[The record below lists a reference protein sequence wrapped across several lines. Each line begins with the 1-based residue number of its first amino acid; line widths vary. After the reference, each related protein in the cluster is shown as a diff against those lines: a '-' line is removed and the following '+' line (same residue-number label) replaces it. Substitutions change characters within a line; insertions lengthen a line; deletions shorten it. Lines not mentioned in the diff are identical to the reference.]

1 MAKKT
6 AEKTTPPAG
15 EIREEVIPIG
25 LVRMDGD
32 TQARV
37 SVDDE
42 TVEEYAELM
51 AAGTKLPPLEVFHDG
66 EHYWLWDGFHRL
78 QAAYQAELTVVR
90 VNVRQGSLEDAQ
102 WSALGA
108 NKDHGKRRTNADKR
122 RAAEIALRLNAER
135 KLGLSDNLI
144 AQHCGVSQPFIGK
157 VRAEATYNG
166 YKSDGSRTPRTGAD
180 GRTIN
185 TANIGKS
192 QPEQPEPTD
201 EPVSQPQA
209 DDSASSQPAN
219 DQPEPAAPAKQPAP
233 SVDAWGIPIQPHAEA
248 AFADTERFKAAVA
261 TLQQV
266 ARDLSD
272 LADSPGGRKLLKHMQ
287 WERSNNSKG
296 GRFVFSHLENAMKVV
311 KASAPQLTDCPYAFN
326 GKAAHPENCTL
337 CGNDRWVGSVN
348 PAMIPPEASQRMKEH
363 YGVAVAEE
371 GSK

>member
-90 VNVRQGSLEDAQ
+90 VNVRQGSLDDAQ

-122 RAAEIALRLNAER
+122 RAVELALRR
-135 KLGLSDNLI
+135 KPELSDRAI
-144 AQHCGVSQPFIGK
+144 ADHCGVSDK
-157 VRAEATYNG
+157 TVAAVRMSSSEIPKMRTVTRGGTTYTQ
-166 YKSDGSRTPRTGAD
+166 D
-180 GRTIN
+180 

-192 QPEQPEPTD
+192 QPKPAD